1 MSTAAGFT
9 NLFPALVNC
18 FVIIIF
24 GYLAGWFNVVTP
36 SQGKGISNF
45 VATFALPATIFKSMV
60 ELNFATV
67 NWSFMLACMFGKA
80 TVFVLVIVLTLIML
94 RKNGVGRSAL
104 YAIFATQSND
114 FALGYPIVKVLY
126 AKTHPELLQYIY
138 LAAPVSLLILNP
150 IGFIML
156 EIDKQWRKEDSDTSD
171 GNELDSSPCDDC
183 PSSGMLYAYCSTLKS
198 DQSVQVETA
207 NRGWKLAFKI
217 FKGVLFNPIVLM
229 VFLGLAFHFIFSGK
243 LPSLLKQILTTLANS
258 FSATALFYLGLS
270 MVGKLSKQKGVSL
283 LVPCVLIVAKILLL
297 PILIRL
303 FMYLF
308 STVLP
313 VHGPPITNT
322 TTNMSTSYLT
332 TLTNFGFLY
341 GTFPTAPS
349 VIIYATKYGME
360 VDRLASGMVLC
371 TTLSAPIMYVSAWTL
386 SIPSMQYNFYK
397 SQVILVD
404 RDVSIVGIM
413 CALWC
418 IAVFMGTKK
427 FRRVPHIITLF
438 LTCSMFFMCVVAVV
452 AMSSKGYSNTA
463 KLICYALLFFG
474 VKSTRLLSVSLAIS
488 LVVIKIY
495 GETKLWQLRWFFIF
509 VPGILSASLTLLV
522 IGISDHKMIDQ
533 VDNPVFALGF
543 TQQVASCIVIG
554 LCLATTIVCLVIL
567 FRLPNLFDSHKSTLR
582 NSDSFSSSESETND
596 LLPQSRNER
605 SSISNSTLSSDVKW
619 WDLHSG
625 DNEMVKHVVLLLL
638 LSLSMFIG
646 LTLTAWRVSAN
657 NMLSGI
663 FFEVSFLDSV
673 FNFGQPFFI
682 FIIFGIDTEL
692 IVEPFL
698 KAWRS
703 IFFRDNKVSLASLS
717 EVEKE
722 ILQRCF
728 VFTRYHLEHCKQD
741 IVQPHRKALQTYED
755 AFFGTELCTWLIE
768 VGLALNRR
776 EAIIYGQNLML
787 GRVLHHISHGHYFQD
802 KDYLY
807 QFEKRHDKKRKRR
820 STRETEP
827 KVLGDQDSNINRNN
841 CESGSCRIDN
851 HLGFTFETYMTDAD
865 LGNWS
870 IATPA
875 KTTRGNTVKHKQRS
889 RTLDDIR
896 YSPQDTSDDMMLNLA
911 HDTLNLLQYEQA
923 STSRQVVHAVVQPTP
938 KDSEIL
944 NDCFSKQVEDSKF

>member
-1 MSTAAGFT
+1 MSAAGFT

-80 TVFVLVIVLTLIML
+80 TVFILVIVLTLIML
-94 RKNGVGRSAL
+94 RRNGVGRSAL

-156 EIDKQWRKEDSDTSD
+156 EIDKQWRKEDSDTND

-183 PSSGMLYAYCSTLKS
+183 PSSESCSTVKS
-198 DQSVQVETA
+198 VEVETA
-207 NRGWKLAFKI
+207 ITGWKLAFKI

-229 VFLGLAFHFIFSGK
+229 VFLGLAFHFICGGK
-243 LPSLLKQILTTLANS
+243 LPYLPKQILTTLANS

-270 MVGKLSKQKGVSL
+270 MVGKLSKQKGVNL

-308 STVLP
+308 SSVLP
-313 VHGPPITNT
+313 VHVPQITNT
-322 TTNMSTSYLT
+322 TTNTSTSYLT
-332 TLTNFGFLY
+332 TLSNFGFLY

-452 AMSSKGYSNTA
+452 AMSSKSYSNTA

-488 LVVIKIY
+488 LLVIKIY
-495 GETKLWQLRWFFIF
+495 GEAKLWQLRWFFIF
-509 VPGILSASLTLLV
+509 VPGLLSAGLTLVV
-522 IGISDHKMIDQ
+522 ISVSDHKVIDQ

-543 TQQVASCIVIG
+543 TQQIASCIVIG

-567 FRLPNLFDSHKSTLR
+567 FRLPNLFDSHKSTLS
-582 NSDSFSSSESETND
+582 NSDSFSLSESETND

-605 SSISNSTLSSDVKW
+605 SSISNSSLSSDVKW

-646 LTLTAWRVSAN
+646 LTLTAWRVSAH

-673 FNFGQPFFI
+673 FNFAFLI

-703 IFFRDNKVSLASLS
+703 IFFRDNKVSLAPLS
-717 EVEKE
+717 EVDKE
-722 ILQRCF
+722 ILQQCF

-807 QFEKRHDKKRKRR
+807 QFEKRHDKKRKR
-820 STRETEP
+820 TRET
-827 KVLGDQDSNINRNN
+827 GDQGSNRNQNN
-841 CESGSCRIDN
+841 CESGSCRIEH
-851 HLGFTFETYMTDAD
+851 HLGFEFEMYMTDAD

-870 IATPA
+870 LATPA
-875 KTTRGNTVKHKQRS
+875 KTTCGNTVKHKQRS
-889 RTLDDIR
+889 RTLDDLSSR
-896 YSPQDTSDDMMLNLA
+896 PQDTSDDMMLNLA

-944 NDCFSKQVEDSKF
+944 NDCFFKQVEDSKF